1 MGLFRFSYAIPM
13 NSIDGRDRF
22 YSDETERFQFTVGG
36 AFLDNVLIIFLIR
49 KEIIMKNKYLLG
61 IIAVF
66 VFVGQPVFSQ
76 DSAVRIGV
84 VDMNKLLQESPQY
97 QDMLSAVEEEFAPR
111 VRDIEAKEASFNESR
126 DQLQQDNLALSNDER
141 QNATLKLASAQR
153 ARVLGTKLSRG

>member
-1 MGLFRFSYAIPM
+1 
-13 NSIDGRDRF
+13 
-22 YSDETERFQFTVGG
+22 
-36 AFLDNVLIIFLIR
+36 
-49 KEIIMKNKYLLG
+49 MKNKYLLG

-153 ARVLGTKLSRG
+153 ELSTWHKAFKRIGTIEFRLRPIKLL